1 MLIFVTVKWKKW
13 INDDLNNQTNP
24 GSINQRN
31 LKIFSNLL
39 ITRTIM
45 KNFIKGMTLL
55 LAGISFMACSKDV
68 AFDENAQ
75 KQAKAEAEIAQKYA
89 TYQSDFVK
97 TFGSI
102 ASGHQWGFDQ
112 TTGRMTRTAVNSTAE
127 LWLIPDNFMGGN
139 QNKEGWNAN
148 ALEGDYSVSDYPQT
162 LNGFD
167 FTSFFLQHVEQPD
180 GGNIK
185 NGTQLQVYNSSTG
198 DWEDVAHFSKGK
210 STTSFNLTGDYLDIE
225 TTYFTGGL
233 NKSAAC
239 TTLMT
244 NIGGAAYNNP
254 NNANDPANGKLFR
267 VDYGDGTYN
276 YNYGLIGFTAYHKES
291 GQWLPNEAFLAFEFP
306 PKNKNASVSHWIIRL
321 GEASKFEIPENPV
334 LAEGRVFC
342 EDMGANDFDFNDVV
356 FDATIMKTGEINITV
371 LAHGGILPIAVAGV
385 DVTLGEMTNT
395 GVNTAGTQTITISA
409 ADAAAN
415 GWTTVASIPVTVNP
429 KDAFNGYDLKAP
441 IGSAPQKICAPIGT
455 YWPKEY
461 INISEAYDPFT
472 PWINMMDPAEW
483 SSKMNPEKVYK

>member
-1 MLIFVTVKWKKW
+1 MDKSRTKQSDESRIYQPKK
-13 INDDLNNQTNP
+13 
-24 GSINQRN
+24 
-31 LKIFSNLL
+31 LKIFFKHFN
-39 ITRTIM
+39 TRTIM

-55 LAGISFMACSKDV
+55 LAGVSFMACSKDV

-75 KQAKAEAEIAQKYA
+75 KQAKAQAEIAQKFA
-89 TYQSDFVK
+89 TYESDFVK

-112 TTGRMTRTAVNSTAE
+112 TTGRTTRSAVNSTAE

-139 QNKEGWNAN
+139 QNAEGWNAN
-148 ALEGDYSVSDYPQT
+148 GLDGDFSVSDYPQT

-167 FTSFFLQHVEQPD
+167 FSNYFLQHVEQPK

-185 NGTQLQVYNSSTG
+185 NGTQLQAYNSVSG
-198 DWEDVAHFSKGK
+198 EWEDVAYFSKGK

-233 NKSAAC
+233 NKSSAR

-244 NIGGAAYNNP
+244 GMGGGACDKKDENGSSNSI
-254 NNANDPANGKLFR
+254 GKLFR
-267 VDYGDGTYN
+267 IKDQVKNKGKVSYEFIYDYGFITVP
-276 YNYGLIGFTAYHKES
+276 AYHKES
-291 GQWLPNEAFLAFEFP
+291 GEWVPAETFLVMEFP
-306 PKNKNASVSHWIIRL
+306 GNNHWIIRL
-321 GEASKFEIPENPV
+321 GAASKFEIPENPI

-371 LAHGGILPIAVAGV
+371 LAHGGILPIAIAGV

-395 GVNTAGTQTITISA
+395 GVNTAGTQEFTISA

-415 GWTTVASIPVTVNP
+415 GWTTIESIPVTVNP
-429 KDAFNGYDLKAP
+429 QDAFNGYDLTAP
-441 IGSAPQKICAPIGT
+441 IGSAPQKICGPIGI

-461 INISEAYDPFT
+461 INISEAYSPFT
-472 PWINMMDPAEW
+472 PWTNMMNPAEW
-483 SSKMNPEKVYK
+483 ADKMDPSKVYK